1 MTATVS
7 SAAVVRDTDALL
19 RLLVAMREEP
29 LRCAEG
35 LLEVVPRR

>member
-1 MTATVS
+1 VW
-7 SAAVVRDTDALL
+7 DADDLPRSL
-19 RLLVAMREEP
+19 AEMREEP